1 MKKSIAILG
10 MVLMAMMF
18 INPVSVQEKIKAKK
32 NYEEVQIQT
41 SAVCGMCKERIETN
55 IAYEKGV
62 KKVELNNDTKI
73 VTIGFDPRKN
83 NPDQL
88 RTALSK
94 LGYDADNVKADPTAY
109 EKLPSCCK
117 KGNSKH

>member
-1 MKKSIAILG
+1 MKKMISVLG

-18 INPVSVQEKIKAKK
+18 INPVSAQEKKKK

-83 NPDQL
+83 NADQL
-88 RTALSK
+88 RTAISK
-94 LGYDADNVKADPTAY
+94 IGYDADNVKADPTAY
-109 EKLPSCCK
+109 EKLPACCK
-117 KGNSKH
+117 KGNKTH